1 MGENTVKNI
10 FNKINPIIL
19 KLKSDKKAMLIILL
33 GLLGMLMILFSGSAE
48 EKQDC
53 ETVSS
58 ESSYNQNEI
67 EHNLTELIESI
78 KGAGD
83 AKVMIT
89 YETAEE
95 TVYAVDEEEKTDDKD
110 TNLKK
115 EYIII
120 ENDYGETGLKVKQIY
135 PKVRGVA
142 IICEGGGDP
151 IVEEQIYSLVSALFN
166 ISTNK
171 ISVAPMA

>member
-1 MGENTVKNI
+1 MSENALKDLY
-10 FNKINPIIL
+10 NKIRPFIS

-33 GLLGMLMILFSGSAE
+33 GLSGMLLILFSSSSE
-48 EKQDC
+48 EKR
-53 ETVSS
+53 EYEPVST

-67 EHNLTELIESI
+67 ERNLTELIESI

-83 AKVMIT
+83 TKVMIT

-95 TVYAVDEEEKTDDKD
+95 TVYATDEEEKSDDTD

-120 ENDYGETGLKVKQIY
+120 ENDSGETGLKVKLVY

-142 IICEGGGDP
+142 VICEGGGDP
-151 IVEEQIYSLVSALFN
+151 IVEEKIYSLISALFD